1 MKNKTKT
8 RPHESAI
15 IENNFHHANN
25 KIFSHFTI
33 EFCSSNIKLF
43 FTTPFIKRQQ
53 VDITIISLIILWTI
67 QCIVYTQRNRILKKT
82 AVPLWQWA
90 PKPNELRILLHIFW
104 TGLYNFENPF
114 HHVFFI
120 MECCIRCILEALFY
134 TVTLDEHTLMTF
146 FLHWSSKQGTACLSF
161 KWYNI

>member
-67 QCIVYTQRNRILKKT
+67 QCIVYTQRNRIWKKLLSHFGNGPLSPINYEDCYIFFERDCTTSRTLFIMCFSSWSVALDAYLKLCFT
-82 AVPLWQWA
+82 
-90 PKPNELRILLHIFW
+90 LLH
-104 TGLYNFENPF
+104 
-114 HHVFFI
+114 
-120 MECCIRCILEALFY
+120 
-134 TVTLDEHTLMTF
+134 
-146 FLHWSSKQGTACLSF
+146 
-161 KWYNI
+161 